1 MSGSPPSRPRDPVP
15 ALQALNGNGSQ
26 TLRRAQWLD
35 VLDRQ
40 LRVHLD
46 PMLAAHARLANVDGT
61 RLVFL
66 VDGPV
71 WHARLRLLSPDLLA
85 SARSLGLSV
94 DAVTVKTARHPL
106 FADQPAAREGAR
118 CVPTMSPSTAE
129 ALQAALASLRPA
141 ISPDDTESE

>member
-1 MSGSPPSRPRDPVP
+1 MSGSPPSRPRDPVQ
-15 ALQALNGNGSQ
+15 ALQALNGYGSQ

-46 PMLAAHARLANVDGT
+46 PTLAAHARLANVDGT

-94 DAVTVKTARHPL
+94 DAVIVKTARHPL
-106 FADQPAAREGAR
+106 SADHPAARRTAR
-118 CVPTMSPSTAE
+118 FMPDMSPATAA
-129 ALQAALASLRPA
+129 ALQAALASLRATP
-141 ISPDDTESE
+141 PDDVEPE

>member
-1 MSGSPPSRPRDPVP
+1 MSGSPPSRPRHPVS
-15 ALQALNGNGSQ
+15 ALQALDGNGSQ

-94 DAVTVKTARHPL
+94 DAIVVKTARHPL
-106 FADQPAAREGAR
+106 FADHPATRKAAGAM
-118 CVPTMSPSTAE
+118 PSMSPATAA
-129 ALQAALASLRPA
+129 ALQAALDSLRPA
-141 ISPDDTESE
+141 APSVDPDTD